1 MNTVEAMANLLL
13 MTRMWLRKSR
23 FSKSSRKSGPGMG
36 CNGTD
41 TLPLEQHRVY
51 TPSPVASRCQY
62 RAPQC
67 GHTHSIRPQSCAK
80 SPSLTSPID
89 PPGTKNEIT
98 PRRWAPVVRNPSVRS
113 PPPRPVHLC
122 VSADLSHQMTLAHCV
137 PQVRQCCGAI
147 TSRTSRRAR
156 ECHDCQR
163 PVYKSHRHIETP
175 GRTKLRPVCTRC
187 QHTATVRVSSP

>member
-1 MNTVEAMANLLL
+1 
-13 MTRMWLRKSR
+13 MWLRKSR
-23 FSKSSRKSGPGMG
+23 FSKRSRKSPGMG
-36 CNGTD
+36 GNGTD

-67 GHTHSIRPQSCAK
+67 GHTHSIRPQSCSK
-80 SPSLTSPID
+80 SPSLTSPSD

-98 PRRWAPVVRNPSVRS
+98 PRLWAPVVRNPSVHS
-113 PPPRPVHLC
+113 PPPVHLC
-122 VSADLSHQMTLAHCV
+122 VSADLSHQVTLALCV

-156 ECHDCQR
+156 ECHDCRR
-163 PVYKSHRHIETP
+163 PVDKSHRRTETP
-175 GRTKLRPVCTRC
+175 RRTKPRPVGATC